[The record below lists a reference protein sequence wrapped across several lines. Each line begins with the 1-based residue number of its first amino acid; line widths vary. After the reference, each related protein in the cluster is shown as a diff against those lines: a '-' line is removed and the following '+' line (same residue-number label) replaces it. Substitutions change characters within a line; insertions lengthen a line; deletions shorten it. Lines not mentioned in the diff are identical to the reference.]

1 MNTAIYRFDGE
12 KPYKTGTVAPGDTR
26 LMDDKDRAKKR
37 LYKNRQAIAALQ
49 TALYAEGEQSL
60 LVILQAMDAAGKDG
74 TIRHVFTGVNP
85 QGVQVTG
92 FKQPSGAELARDF
105 LWRVHQAVPPRG
117 YIGIFNR
124 SHYEDVLA
132 GRVLDLPTREAMPA
146 YAREDIWKRRYRQ
159 ISDFERMLHENG
171 TTVVKLYL
179 NLSRQEQTRRF
190 LARAKDPAKRW
201 KFSQGDL
208 DTSGQW
214 DAYMDAYEQA
224 INGTAAAHAPWYVL
238 PADHKWYTRMVVSEI
253 VLEALRKMAP
263 RYPKASAEQ
272 LDEIAAFRASMDK
285 RGRNPAILR
294 EQLEFA
300 KNPIKPAE
308 NRL

>member
-12 KPYKTGTVAPGDTR
+12 RPYETGLIDPGDTR
-26 LMDDKDRAKKR
+26 LLDNKDKAKKR
-37 LYKNRQAIAALQ
+37 LCKNREAISTLQ

-85 QGVQVTG
+85 QGVWVTG
-92 FKQPSGAELARDF
+92 FKQPSGEELARDY

-132 GRVLDLPTREAMPA
+132 GRVLDLPKHQAMPA
-146 YAREDIWKRRYRQ
+146 YAREDIWQRRYHQ
-159 ISDFERMLHENG
+159 IRDFERMLHENG

-179 NLSRQEQTRRF
+179 NLSKEEQTKRF

-208 DTSGQW
+208 DTSTHW
-214 DAYMDAYEQA
+214 DAYMDAYEKA
-224 INGTAAAHAPWYVL
+224 INGTAAKHAPWYVL
-238 PADHKWYTRMVVSEI
+238 PADHKWYTRMVASEI
-253 VLEALRKMAP
+253 VLDALREMAP
-263 RYPKASAEQ
+263 KYPKASDEQ
-272 LDEIAAFRASMDK
+272 LDEIAAFRASMV
-285 RGRNPAILR
+285 
-294 EQLEFA
+294 
-300 KNPIKPAE
+300 KNE
-308 NRL
+308 E